1 MLKIRNWSVF
11 KDEVAKLLFAKQ
23 LDEAYKD
30 GIRIGA
36 EFATRKLSFE
46 VSLKRHL
53 TLTKVESRGYDHAF
67 VAINRAK
74 EEIRNTTGASV

>member
-1 MLKIRNWSVF
+1 MMIRNWSDF
-11 KDEVAKLLFAKQ
+11 KYEVADFLFAKQ
-23 LDEAYKD
+23 MDSAYKD

-53 TLTKVESRGYDHAF
+53 TLTRTEERGYDHAIAA
-67 VAINRAK
+67 VARIK
-74 EEIRNTTGASV
+74 PEIASQTGASV

>member
-1 MLKIRNWSVF
+1 LKIRNWSDF
-11 KDEVAKLLFAKQ
+11 KYELADLIFGKE
-23 LDEAYKD
+23 LDSAYKD